1 MNLPL
6 WLRWV
11 LCFGIPLASI
21 ALGAALGTTQYS
33 LVTAFGVVFQV
44 VGVLLLVAILA
55 ELLREA
61 TTKPC
66 SLESDP
72 ISTLP
77 TPRPKDVQKQL
88 DAAIVREVQKRQE
101 RGK

>member
-1 MNLPL
+1 MNYPL

-21 ALGAALGTTQYS
+21 ALGAALGTTDFP
-33 LVTAFGVVFQV
+33 LVTAFGVVFQI
-44 VGVLLLVAILA
+44 VGVLLLVAIGA
-55 ELLREA
+55 ELLRQA
-61 TTKPC
+61 FTKPC

-88 DAAIVREVQKRQE
+88 DAAIVRSVKE
-101 RGK
+101 RKARDK